1 MALTPLDVRNAKP
14 RAIPYKLADEKG
26 LFLLVQPSGA
36 RLWRLKYR
44 FHKVERKLS
53 LGHYPEVSLKEA
65 RDRRDDARRMV
76 EGGADPIAVRRREK
90 LEGELRA
97 ATTFRLVADEYLE
110 KMEAEGKSDAT
121 MKKARWFRDLLDRDI
136 GPLPVADIMPQELL
150 AALRKLERRGHR
162 ETANRTR
169 AFASRVCRYA
179 IVTARATTNPADV
192 LRGALIA
199 PRTKHHAALTDPKDV
214 GEMLRAIDGYTGQA
228 ETLLALQLAPHL
240 YVRPGELRKAEWS
253 EIDTKAAVWRIPAH
267 KMKMKQEHAVPL
279 SRQVLGYLKQ
289 LKAIGRNSVYL
300 FPSLSSPL
308 RPMCENTLNSALR
321 RMGYG
326 KDDMTSHGFR
336 ATAATLLNE
345 SGLWHPDAIER
356 SLAHGERNGV
366 RAAYHRGAHW
376 DERVR
381 MAQWWS
387 DHLDKLRSGVKVL
400 RPKLRRT
407 SLPQKG
413 AAKVGNFEET
423 VAARA

>member
-110 KMEAEGKSDAT
+110 KMEAEGKSEAP
-121 MKKARWFRDLLDRDI
+121 MKEARWFRDLLDRDI
-136 GPLPVADIMPQELL
+136 GPLPVADIMPQEWL

-179 IVTARATTNPADV
+179 IATARATTNPADV
-192 LRGALIA
+192 LGRADRTANQASCGAD
-199 PRTKHHAALTDPKDV
+199 R
-214 GEMLRAIDGYTGQA
+214 
-228 ETLLALQLAPHL
+228 
-240 YVRPGELRKAEWS
+240 S
-253 EIDTKAAVWRIPAH
+253 E
-267 KMKMKQEHAVPL
+267 
-279 SRQVLGYLKQ
+279 
-289 LKAIGRNSVYL
+289 GR
-300 FPSLSSPL
+300 
-308 RPMCENTLNSALR
+308 R
-321 RMGYG
+321 R
-326 KDDMTSHGFR
+326 
-336 ATAATLLNE
+336 N
-345 SGLWHPDAIER
+345 
-356 SLAHGERNGV
+356 
-366 RAAYHRGAHW
+366 
-376 DERVR
+376 
-381 MAQWWS
+381 
-387 DHLDKLRSGVKVL
+387 
-400 RPKLRRT
+400 
-407 SLPQKG
+407 
-413 AAKVGNFEET
+413 
-423 VAARA
+423 AARDRRLHRAG